1 MSEHKASID
10 PSDQNTA
17 RLVMAVGV
25 LMNLLESLDDLGIE
39 PKGSAAREAE
49 AILQSLGPAAVT
61 CALLQ
66 GSDALRSSE
75 QATQAVSLY
84 VQSALKRRQNFLEAF
99 DTPRRRAIEQRESER
114 SCSADQVLELFAEAL
129 SEMKTL
135 DVLKRWGTSGGLN
148 TLSDA
153 VAAASRGEEVDIAA
167 LEKLAR
173 AHAENG
179 EEDTDDSSGEDLQA
193 PLPEDLLHVVG
204 GVLAGVGADVHMLE
218 RVMAGVVIQAAEPP
232 EGYEADSGGTLRRTA
247 GRTKRNDPCPC
258 GSGRKFKKCCLA

>member
-1 MSEHKASID
+1 MSDSNANID

-39 PKGSAAREAE
+39 PKGSASREAE

-66 GSDALRSSE
+66 GSEALRNSE
-75 QATQAVSLY
+75 QATQAVNLY
-84 VQSALKRRQNFLEAF
+84 VQTALQRRESFLEAF
-99 DTPRRRAIEQRESER
+99 DTPKRRAIEQRESER
-114 SCSADQVLELFAEAL
+114 TCSAGRVLELFAEAL

-135 DVLKRWGTSGGLN
+135 DVLKRWGSSGGLS

-153 VAAASRGEEVDIAA
+153 VAAASRGEEVDIDS
-167 LEKLAR
+167 LERLAR
-173 AHAENG
+173 AHAA
-179 EEDTDDSSGEDLQA
+179 DDDPEQRESTSDGMSA
-193 PLPEDLLHVVG
+193 PLPEDLLQVVG
-204 GVLAGVGADVHMLE
+204 SVLAGVGADVHMLD
-218 RVMAGVVIQAAEPP
+218 RVMAGVMIQAAEAP
-232 EGYEADSGGTLRRTA
+232 EGYEADSGGTVRRATE
-247 GRTKRNDPCPC
+247 RTKRNDPCPC